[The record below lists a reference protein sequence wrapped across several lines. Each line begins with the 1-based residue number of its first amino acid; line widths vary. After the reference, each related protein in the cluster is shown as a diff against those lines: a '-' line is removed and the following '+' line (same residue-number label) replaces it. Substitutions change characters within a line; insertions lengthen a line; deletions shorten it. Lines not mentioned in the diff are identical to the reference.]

1 MNKMASKV
9 RVVKKEIIVFD
20 FDGTLIDSEQEII
33 DAYNESFSKNNLY
46 KVPSRMI
53 KRHLGKFRE
62 TIIQK
67 IYPHLGSRKVKKI
80 AEDQSELLDISKARP
95 KPNVVETLTKLS
107 RKYTLA
113 IASNAEHKVIVK
125 TLQALE
131 INPRFFKAIV
141 GMDNINNRKPNT
153 EALEKLEKALGS
165 KVKAVVGDT
174 ETDIQMAKAYDVMA
188 IALVGTRSY
197 KSLLKEYPDIIVK
210 DLSELSELI

>member
-1 MNKMASKV
+1 MKSKI

-20 FDGTLIDSEQEII
+20 FDGTLIDSTQEII

-46 KVPSRMI
+46 KVPARMI
-53 KRHLGKFRE
+53 KQHLGKFRE

-67 IYPHLGSRKVKKI
+67 IYPQLGSRKVRKI
-80 AEDQSELLDISKARP
+80 AEDQSELLDITKAHA
-95 KPNVVETLTKLS
+95 KPNVVETLSKLS

-113 IASNAEHKVIVK
+113 IASNAEHKTIVK

-141 GMDNINNRKPNT
+141 GMDNVGKRKPST
-153 EALEKLEKALGS
+153 EALEKLERALGS
-165 KVKAVVGDT
+165 KIKAVVGDT
-174 ETDIQMAKAYDVMA
+174 ETDIKMAKAYNVMA
-188 IALVGTRSY
+188 IAIVGTRNY